1 MEENVSILYIGRSA
15 TTISELTAHPRISL
29 AVESDAMA
37 AIKYLESDS
46 KPDAVLCEIN
56 VPGGYGFDIFNFLRK
71 DKTLENIAFIL
82 ICHEFKEDVFKDAF
96 NQRMDDF
103 YVLPLENI
111 DGLVDRIRFLINF
124 RKIEIEVPPYHMPL
138 IKRIFDFT
146 VSALA
151 LFFLIIPFLIVAIAI
166 MLESKGKPWYTS
178 KRIGKGLDAFDFYK
192 FRSMPPGAD
201 DKLDKLARE
210 KNQYATAKTTSEI
223 DFSVPCPE
231 CSKLPEGQFCSPILH
246 KGENKDIC
254 ENWFTIQSKAI
265 ARTQGTY
272 KKISNDPRVTR
283 VGRFIRNTSIDELP
297 QLINVLKGDMS
308 IVGNRPLPVYEAEK
322 LTKKDAQKRFL
333 APAGITGLWQV
344 ELRGKGGVMSEAER
358 GRYDN
363 VYADH
368 FSGNKYSFFYDLKLI
383 LRTAKAL
390 FQKDSV

>member
-15 TTISELTAHPRISL
+15 DAISELTSHPRISL

-37 AIKYLESDS
+37 AITYLKSDS

-56 VPGGYGFDIFNFLRK
+56 VPGGNGFEIFKFLRA
-71 DKTLENIAFIL
+71 DKTFEYISFIL

-96 NQRMDDF
+96 NRRMDDF

-111 DGLVDRIRFLINF
+111 DGLVCRILFLINF

-138 IKRIFDFT
+138 IKKLFDFT
-146 VSALA
+146 LSAIA
-151 LFFLIIPFLIVAIAI
+151 LICLSPIFLIVAITI
-166 MLESKGKPWYTS
+166 KLESKGKLFYLS
-178 KRIGKGLDAFDFYK
+178 KRIGKGLDEFDFYK
-192 FRSMPPGAD
+192 FRSMRTGAAD
-201 DKLDKLARE
+201 ELDKLARE
-210 KNQYATAKTTSEI
+210 KNQYTTAKKVFDL
-223 DFSVPCPE
+223 DFTIPCPE

-254 ENWFTIQSKAI
+254 ENWFTIQSKEI
-265 ARTQGTY
+265 AQAKGTY
-272 KKISNDPRVTR
+272 KKISNDPRVTK
-283 VGRFIRNTSIDELP
+283 VGRFLRNTSIDELP
-297 QLINVLKGDMS
+297 QLLNVLKGDMS
-308 IVGNRPLPVYEAEK
+308 IVGNRPLPVEEAEL